1 VQQFSF
7 EEYFFPDLSES
18 SLARSSSAMNGS
30 TGSLPKSFPADRE
43 EIENFSGSFPPRKRS
58 IPLGKR

>member
-1 VQQFSF
+1 VQNFSLNF
-7 EEYFFPDLSES
+7 IPDLSES

-43 EIENFSGSFPPRKRS
+43 EIKNFSGSFPPRKRS